1 MQVSNITSPID
12 LLGKEGIAA
21 GGGVATGTEKPNES
35 FGAFLKQ
42 SFNDVNA
49 MLQTSDKKAADM
61 AVGKSESLHDAMI
74 SFEKAETAFKL
85 LVQVRN
91 KAIDAYHEI
100 MRMQV

>member
-1 MQVSNITSPID
+1 MEITKIASGLGIGPKDALSPSQASQD
-12 LLGKEGIAA
+12 PK
-21 GGGVATGTEKPNES
+21 ES

-42 SFNDVNA
+42 SFNDVNQ
-49 MLQTSDKKAADM
+49 LLSTSDKAASDM

>member
-1 MQVSNITSPID
+1 MQVSNITSPLGI
-12 LLGKEGIAA
+12 GKEALSPTGI
-21 GGGVATGTEKPNES
+21 EKPGES

-42 SFNDVNA
+42 SFSDVNQL
-49 MLQTSDKKAADM
+49 MSISDKKAADM

-74 SFEKAETAFKL
+74 GFEKAETAFKL